1 MFTNIL
7 TMGQVLPWIPSQSC
21 MHMGTCEKSR
31 FGASAHEAILCKI
44 VDRLGKI
51 KQAIHDVL
59 HALYFPY
66 CLGSRLIWP
75 LASRT
80 SLRAKAIFAK
90 F

>member
-1 MFTNIL
+1 MFANIP

-21 MHMGTCEKSR
+21 MHMGTCAKSSMR
-31 FGASAHEAILCKI
+31 VRAHKAVLYEI
-44 VDRLGKI
+44 VDGLGII
-51 KQAIHDVL
+51 KQAIHSAL
-59 HALYFPY
+59 RALYVPH

-80 SLRAKAIFAK
+80 SLGATVILAK